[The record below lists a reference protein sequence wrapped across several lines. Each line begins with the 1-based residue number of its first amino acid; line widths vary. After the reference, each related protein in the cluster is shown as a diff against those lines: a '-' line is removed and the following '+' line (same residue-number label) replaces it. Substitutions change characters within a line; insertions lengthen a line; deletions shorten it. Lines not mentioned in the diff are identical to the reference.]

1 MRQHIRLLIAAMLAV
16 APVWATPS
24 ITLGGAGS
32 PVTTGASVQLSQK
45 FPALSTGGERHRR
58 WQRHGGH
65 NYDGR
70 SVQSPGDHTNP
81 NTLKVSAMAMGITG
95 TSSLSVIRPKANLAS
110 YYPCE
115 LTTGAFTMSIGGTNF
130 APDMIL
136 QASGLTVTTSMCRRG
151 ARRLLARF
159 RPA

>member
-1 MRQHIRLLIAAMLAV
+1 MGNTRHHPWRRRFPGNYGCQRATFTEVSGPVNWAVNGIAGGNATVGAITTAGQYE
-16 APVWATPS
+16 APATIP
-24 ITLGGAGS
+24 
-32 PVTTGASVQLSQK
+32 
-45 FPALSTGGERHRR
+45 
-58 WQRHGGH
+58 
-65 NYDGR
+65 
-70 SVQSPGDHTNP
+70 NP
-81 NTLKVSAMAMGITG
+81 NTPKVSAMAMGITG
-95 TSSLSVIRPKANLAS
+95 TSSLSVIRPKANLAP

>member
-1 MRQHIRLLIAAMLAV
+1 VNGIAGGNATVGAITTAGQYE
-16 APVWATPS
+16 APATIP
-24 ITLGGAGS
+24 
-32 PVTTGASVQLSQK
+32 
-45 FPALSTGGERHRR
+45 
-58 WQRHGGH
+58 
-65 NYDGR
+65 
-70 SVQSPGDHTNP
+70 NP
-81 NTLKVSAMAMGITG
+81 NTPKVSAMAMGITG
-95 TSSLSVIRPKANLAS
+95 TSSLSVIRPKANLAP